1 MKACYSFGGLSRRRG
16 YDSSL
21 STVVL
26 CAFVAVTALL
36 FQGCG
41 LGVEMG
47 DAHTQDLAAIEK
59 LLRQDIAATVSRDT
73 AALTDLWTDDAV
85 RLQQGEPDDIGK
97 QAIRASNERFKVATP
112 ELRVLS
118 YVPENKEVT
127 VTDGWAFVWGY
138 FTASYEESSGGDVK
152 RVRGKRLMILK
163 KQPDGSWKSAR
174 AMGIMNPSE

>member
-1 MKACYSFGGLSRRRG
+1 MVR
-16 YDSSL
+16 
-21 STVVL
+21 
-26 CAFVAVTALL
+26 CAFVALTALV

-41 LGVEMG
+41 FGVKM
-47 DAHTQDLAAIEK
+47 DDSHTQELAAIEK
-59 LLRQDIAATVSRDT
+59 LLSQDIAATVSRDT

-97 QAIRASNERFKVATP
+97 QAIRASNERFKAATP

-138 FTASYEESSGGDVK
+138 FTASYEESAGGEVK

-163 KQPDGSWKSAR
+163 KQPDGSWKYVVDMYSSNLALQH
-174 AMGIMNPSE
+174 

>member
-1 MKACYSFGGLSRRRG
+1 MVR
-16 YDSSL
+16 
-21 STVVL
+21 
-26 CAFVAVTALL
+26 CAFVALAALVC
-36 FQGCG
+36 QGCG
-41 LGVEMG
+41 FGVKM
-47 DAHTQDLAAIEK
+47 DDSHTQELAAIEK
-59 LLRQDIAATVSRDT
+59 LLSQDIAATVSRDT

-97 QAIRASNERFKVATP
+97 QAIRASNERFKAATP

-138 FTASYEESSGGDVK
+138 FTASYEESAGGEVK

-174 AMGIMNPSE
+174 AMGVINPSE